1 MMAIAFPRAIFCS
14 ALFAAVLLI
23 TKGVQALITGGYG
36 NDPLPDRD
44 WPEGTLAIAN
54 HKSRL
59 GWWEGPPF
67 GGGKY
72 TFLYR
77 GDAKAF
83 NEALALLA
91 KINWPKV
98 ELHVHRG
105 PHDDFWLVD
114 RSEQKPS
121 EKKDA
126 KEKRD
131 PRIDWSFTVW
141 TPRNF
146 HHLFN
151 NPTSLILS
159 SDQPE
164 FRQPVPPPRI
174 DVYLGGGL
182 IDWKDVKVPQK
193 VRVVGNPAEV
203 LKDEPARIRL
213 HVYDMLTSKP
223 IKGATVRLVSHDQE
237 GQKESARQTAD
248 EAGAADFD
256 QLTTGTYEL
265 RLEAEGYA
273 PRSLGWQ
280 QYGNGDVKEIAAQL
294 SPQATLTGRVLDS
307 QDKPIAGAT
316 VRTFVVVGLDGRGY
330 TQRDRAET
338 KTDDKGQFEL
348 KLPTGYAQLSA
359 QATGLY
365 HSWTD
370 VLPVGD
376 RRPAIARNEPVII
389 RMLQTTTVTISLSG
403 KSGRDIAG
411 QTVHLEPI
419 GNPIGKWSGSGT
431 TDDKGKAVIQGVPPG
446 EYRITDRAFDATQSK
461 EIRVDEG
468 RAVETTADW

>member
-1 MMAIAFPRAIFCS
+1 MKTIASLRGATRAFVFVTAIVF
-14 ALFAAVLLI
+14 
-23 TKGVQALITGGYG
+23 TTGVHALITGGYG

-83 NEALALLA
+83 NDALKLLA
-91 KINWPKV
+91 KINWPAV

-114 RSEQKPS
+114 RIEIKEG

-151 NPTSLILS
+151 NPTSLMVS

-164 FRQPVPPPRI
+164 FRRPLPPPRF

-213 HVYDMLTSKP
+213 HAYDMLTSKP
-223 IKGATVRLVSHDQE
+223 VRGAIVRLVTYDKDGE
-237 GQKESARQTAD
+237 KETGRATAD
-248 EAGAADFD
+248 ETGAANFD
-256 QLTTGTYEL
+256 KLAAGTYEL

-280 QYGNGDVKEIAAQL
+280 QYGNGDVKEITAEL
-294 SPQATLTGRVLDS
+294 SPQATLAGRVVDS
-307 QDKPIAGAT
+307 QNKPIAGAN

-330 TQRDRAET
+330 APRNRPEA
-338 KTDDKGQFEL
+338 KTNDEGRFEL
-348 KLPTGYAQLSA
+348 KLPTGYVQLSA
-359 QATGLY
+359 QAPGLY

-376 RRPAIARNEPVII
+376 QRPAVGREEPVTI
-389 RMLQTTTVTISLSG
+389 RMVQTTTVTVTVTDKAG
-403 KSGRDIAG
+403 KPIAG
-411 QTVHLEPI
+411 QTVQLEPV
-419 GNPIGKWSGSGT
+419 GGPIGKWSGGGT
-431 TDDKGKAVIQGVPPG
+431 TDAEGKAKIEGVPPG
-446 EYRITDRAFDATQSK
+446 EYRITDRAYDGAKSK
-461 EIRVDEG
+461 EVHVEEG
-468 RAVETTADW
+468 RAVETTVSW

>member
-1 MMAIAFPRAIFCS
+1 M
-14 ALFAAVLLI
+14 LVG
-23 TKGVQALITGGYG
+23 TGVQALITGGYG

-44 WPEGTLAIAN
+44 WPDGTLAIAN

-83 NEALALLA
+83 NEMLDLLA
-91 KINWPKV
+91 KINWPRV

-114 RSEQKPS
+114 RSEKKEG
-121 EKKDA
+121 EKG
-126 KEKRD
+126 RD

-151 NPTSLILS
+151 NPAGLFS
-159 SDQPE
+159 SDQSE

-182 IDWKDVKVPQK
+182 IEWKDVKVPEN
-193 VRVVGNPAEV
+193 VRVIGNPTEV
-203 LKDEPARIRL
+203 LKDEAPRIRL

-223 IKGATVRLVSHDQE
+223 VRGATIKLIGHGNDGE
-237 GQKESARQTAD
+237 KEAARQTAD
-248 EAGAADFD
+248 PAGAADFEK
-256 QLTTGTYEL
+256 LTAGTYEL
-265 RLEAEGYA
+265 RIEADGYA

-280 QYGNGDVKEIAAQL
+280 QFGNGDVKEISADL
-294 SPQATLTGRVLDS
+294 SPLATLAGRVVAS
-307 QDKPIAGAT
+307 RGEGVPKAR
-316 VRTFVVVGLDGRGY
+316 VRPFVVLGPDGRGY
-330 TQRDRAET
+330 KGSEHAET
-338 KTDDKGQFEL
+338 TTDDKGQFEL
-348 KLPTGYAQLSA
+348 KLPTGYVQLSA

-376 RRPAIARNEPVII
+376 RRPAITPNDPVII
-389 RMLQTTTVTISLSG
+389 RMAETTSVTVSLTG

-419 GNPIGKWSGSGT
+419 GNPVGKWSGSGV

-461 EIRVDEG
+461 EIRVEEG

>member
-1 MMAIAFPRAIFCS
+1 MTRW
-14 ALFAAVLLI
+14 LFGTLQAVVFASAVLI
-23 TKGVQALITGGYG
+23 STGVQALITGGYG
-36 NDPLPDRD
+36 NDPLADRD
-44 WPEGTLAIAN
+44 WPAGTLAIAN

-83 NEALALLA
+83 NEMLALLA
-91 KINWPKV
+91 KINCPKV

-114 RSEQKPS
+114 RSEQREG
-121 EKKDA
+121 EKKQI
-126 KEKRD
+126 EKKRA

-164 FRQPVPPPRI
+164 FRTPVPPPQI

-182 IDWKDVKVPQK
+182 IDWKDVKVPEK
-193 VRVVGNPAEV
+193 VRVVGNPGEV
-203 LKDEPARIRL
+203 LKDEAPRVRL

-223 IKGATVRLVSHDQE
+223 IKGATVKLVGHDQAGE
-237 GQKESARQTAD
+237 KEAARQTAD

-256 QLTTGTYEL
+256 KLTAGTYEL

-280 QYGNGDVKEIAAQL
+280 QYGNGDVKDIAAEL
-294 SPQATLTGRVLDS
+294 SPVAVLAGRVVNS
-307 QDKPIAGAT
+307 QNKPIAGAT

-330 TQRDRAET
+330 TQRDRPEA
-338 KTDDKGQFEL
+338 KTDDEGRFEL
-348 KLPTGYAQLSA
+348 KLPTGYVQLSA
-359 QATGLY
+359 QAAGLY

-370 VLPVGD
+370 VVPVGD
-376 RRPAIARNEPVII
+376 RRPAVSPDEPVII
-389 RMLQTTTVTISLSG
+389 RMVQTTSVAVTVTDQTG
-403 KSGRDIAG
+403 KPIPG
-411 QTVHLEPI
+411 QSVHLEPV
-419 GNPIGKWSGSGT
+419 GNPIGKWGGSAT
-431 TDDKGKAVIQGVPPG
+431 TNDKGRAVIEGVPPG
-446 EYRITDRAFDATQSK
+446 GYRITDRAYEAMQSK
-461 EIRVDEG
+461 EISVEEG
-468 RAVETTADW
+468 RALETKVSW

>member
-1 MMAIAFPRAIFCS
+1 MIVSLRGTTRAFAFFVAII
-14 ALFAAVLLI
+14 V
-23 TKGVQALITGGYG
+23 TTGVQALITGGYG

-44 WPEGTLAIAN
+44 WPEGALAIAN

-72 TFLYR
+72 TFLFR

-83 NEALALLA
+83 NEALGLLA
-91 KINWPKV
+91 KINWPAV

-105 PHDDFWLVD
+105 PHEDFWLVD
-114 RSEQKPS
+114 RT
-121 EKKDA
+121 EKNEGEK
-126 KEKRD
+126 KRD

-164 FRQPVPPPRI
+164 FRQPIPPPRI

-182 IDWKDVKVPQK
+182 IDWKDVKIPDE
-193 VRVVGNPAEV
+193 VRVVGNPADV
-203 LKDEPARIRL
+203 LKDEAPRIRL

-223 IKGATVRLVSHDQE
+223 VRGARITLVGHGKDGE
-237 GQKESARQTAD
+237 NEAARQTAND
-248 EAGAADFD
+248 VGAADFD
-256 QLTTGTYEL
+256 KLTAGTYEL

-280 QYGNGDVKEIAAQL
+280 QYGNGDVKEVNAEL
-294 SPQATLTGRVLDS
+294 SPLATLSGRVLDS
-307 QDKPIAGAT
+307 HNKPITSAT
-316 VRTFVVVGLDGRGY
+316 VRTFVSVGLDGRGY
-330 TQRDRAET
+330 TQRDRPET
-338 KTDDKGQFEL
+338 KTDQEGRFEL
-348 KLPTGYAQLSA
+348 KLPTGYVQLSA

-376 RRPAIARNEPVII
+376 RRPAIAPSEPVII
-389 RMLQTTTVTISLSG
+389 RMVETTSVTVSLSG

-411 QTVHLEPI
+411 QTVHLQPI
-419 GNPIGKWSGSGT
+419 GNPVGKLSGSGT

-446 EYRITDRAFDATQSK
+446 DYRITDSAFDATQSK
-461 EIRVDEG
+461 EIRVEEG

>member
-1 MMAIAFPRAIFCS
+1 MKAFWSMRASSAATVFLLAILVARGA
-14 ALFAAVLLI
+14 
-23 TKGVQALITGGYG
+23 QALITGGYG

-83 NEALALLA
+83 NEMLELLA
-91 KINWPKV
+91 GINWPRV

-114 RSEQKPS
+114 RSEKPEG
-121 EKKDA
+121 EKKDGE
-126 KEKRD
+126 KKRD

-151 NPTSLILS
+151 NPAGLFL
-159 SDQPE
+159 SDQSE
-164 FRQPVPPPRI
+164 FRQAVPSPRI

-182 IDWKDVKVPQK
+182 IDWKDVKVPDNLH
-193 VRVVGNPAEV
+193 VIGNPTEV
-203 LKDEPARIRL
+203 LKDEAPRIQL

-223 IKGATVRLVSHDQE
+223 VRGATIKLVGH
-237 GQKESARQTAD
+237 GQDGEKEAARQTAD
-248 EAGAADFD
+248 QTGAVDFEK
-256 QLTTGTYEL
+256 LTAGTYEL

-280 QYGNGDVKEIAAQL
+280 QFGNGDVKEVSAEL
-294 SPQATLTGRVLDS
+294 SKLATLAGRVVNS
-307 QDKPIAGAT
+307 RGEGVPKAS
-316 VRTFVVVGLDGRGY
+316 VRPFVVLGPDGRGY
-330 TQRDRAET
+330 TRREHSET
-338 KTDDKGQFEL
+338 TTDDKGQFEL
-348 KLPTGYAQLSA
+348 KLPTGYVQLSA

-376 RRPAIARNEPVII
+376 RRPAVAQNDPVII
-389 RMLQTTTVTISLSG
+389 RMVQTTSVTVALSG

-411 QTVHLEPI
+411 QTVHLEPK
-419 GNPIGKWSGSGT
+419 GNPVGKWSGSGT
-431 TDDKGKAVIQGVPPG
+431 TDGKGKAVIQGVPPG

-461 EIRVDEG
+461 EIRVEEG

>member
-1 MMAIAFPRAIFCS
+1 MASR
-14 ALFAAVLLI
+14 
-23 TKGVQALITGGYG
+23 GVQALITGGYG

-54 HKSRL
+54 HQSRL

-72 TFLYR
+72 TFSYR

-83 NEALALLA
+83 NEMLALLA
-91 KINWPKV
+91 KINWPHV

-114 RSEQKPS
+114 RG
-121 EKKDA
+121 EKKEGE
-126 KEKRD
+126 KKRD
-131 PRIDWSFTVW
+131 ARIDWSFTVW

-151 NPTSLILS
+151 NPASLVLS

-164 FRQPVPPPRI
+164 FRTAVPPPRI

-182 IDWKDVKVPQK
+182 IDWKDVKVPDK
-193 VRVVGNPAEV
+193 VRVVGNPGEV
-203 LKDEPARIRL
+203 LKDEAPRIRL

-223 IKGATVRLVSHDQE
+223 IKGATVTLVSHDQQGE
-237 GQKESARQTAD
+237 KETARQTAD

-256 QLTTGTYEL
+256 KLTAGTYEL

-280 QYGNGDVKEIAAQL
+280 QYGNGEVEDITAEL
-294 SPQATLTGRVLDS
+294 SPQAVLSGRVLDS

-330 TQRDRAET
+330 KQQERQEV
-338 KTDDKGQFEL
+338 KTDEQGRFKL
-348 KLPTGYAQLSA
+348 KLPTGYVQLSA
-359 QATGLY
+359 RATGLY

-376 RRPAIARNEPVII
+376 QRPALAPNEPVII
-389 RMLQTTTVTISLSG
+389 RMVKTTSVTVSLSG

-411 QTVHLEPI
+411 QTVHLQPI
-419 GNPIGKWSGSGT
+419 GNPVGKWSGSGT
-431 TDDKGKAVIQGVPPG
+431 TDDKGRAVIEGVPPG

-461 EIRVDEG
+461 ELRVEEG

>member
-1 MMAIAFPRAIFCS
+1 MVARGAH
-14 ALFAAVLLI
+14 
-23 TKGVQALITGGYG
+23 ALITGGYG

-44 WPEGTLAIAN
+44 WPEGSLAIAN

-83 NEALALLA
+83 NEALELLA
-91 KINWPKV
+91 KINWPAV

-105 PHDDFWLVD
+105 PHEDFWLVD
-114 RSEQKPS
+114 RE

-126 KEKRD
+126 KQKRD

-151 NPTSLILS
+151 NPTSLMVS

-164 FRQPVPPPRI
+164 FRQPVPAPRF

-203 LKDEPARIRL
+203 LKDEPPRIRL
-213 HVYDMLTSKP
+213 HAYDMLTSKP
-223 IKGATVRLVSHDQE
+223 VRGAIVRLVGYDKDGE
-237 GQKESARQTAD
+237 K
-248 EAGAADFD
+248 EAGRATVDETGTASFDKLAA
-256 QLTTGTYEL
+256 GTYEL

-280 QYGNGDVKEIAAQL
+280 QYGNGDVKDVTAEL
-294 SPQATLTGRVLDS
+294 SPQATLAGRVVDS
-307 QDKPIAGAT
+307 QNKPIANAS
-316 VRTFVVVGLDGRGY
+316 VHTFVVVGLDGRGY
-330 TQRDRAET
+330 SARERPET
-338 KTDDKGQFEL
+338 KTDNLGKFAL
-348 KLPTGYAQLSA
+348 KLPTGYVQLSA
-359 QATGLY
+359 RAPGLY
-365 HSWTD
+365 HSWTE

-376 RRPAIARNEPVII
+376 QRPAIVPNDPVTI
-389 RMLQTTTVTISLSG
+389 RMVKTTSVTVSLSG

-411 QTVHLEPI
+411 QSVHLQPI
-419 GNPIGKWSGSGT
+419 GSPVGKWSGSAT

-446 EYRITDRAFDATQSK
+446 EYRITDSAFDATQSQ
-461 EIRVDEG
+461 EIRVEEG
-468 RAVETTADW
+468 RAVETTVSW